1 MEFSR
6 DIADLFNI
14 DGSFIESKRW
24 GDGNVNDTF
33 LTVFRKKGTDKQ
45 YIHQRI
51 NQLVFSD
58 PESLMENVSRVTD
71 HLTAKANGCRSL
83 CLIGTP
89 DGKRFARDAA
99 GNIWRAYEFME
110 NAHSPDFAQDLTQA
124 YEAAKA
130 FGAFQRDLVDLP
142 DPPLVETIPEFHH
155 AGKRFDHFIAT
166 VENDCH
172 GRVDAAQAEIASIS
186 NRRALAEWFEGLQ
199 TNGEL
204 PLRVVHNDTKINNV
218 MLDSATGSAICVV
231 DLDTVMPGLVA
242 SDFGDLVR
250 SAAASTVED
259 ERDLEKMFFRLDVFD
274 ALARGYFAS
283 ASSFLTSPE
292 LESLPLAPMALT
304 MELAMRFLT
313 DYLEGDVYFKTSRP
327 EHNLDRARAQLKLL
341 SSMESQESK
350 IRRIIDCHMAIPA

>member
-6 DIADLFNI
+6 DIADLFQI
-14 DGSFIESKRW
+14 DGNFVESKRW
-24 GDGNVNDTF
+24 GGGNVNDTF
-33 LTVFRKKGTDKQ
+33 LTIFRSKGGDKL

-58 PESLMENVSRVTD
+58 PEGLMENVSRVTD

-83 CLIGTP
+83 RLIDTV

-99 GNIWRAYEFME
+99 GNIWRAYEYME
-110 NAHSPDFAQDLTQA
+110 NAQSPDFAQDITQA

-130 FGAFQRDLVDLP
+130 FGAFQRDLIDLP

-155 AGKRFDHFIAT
+155 AHKRFDHFLKA
-166 VENDCH
+166 VENDCC
-172 GRVDAAQAEIASIS
+172 GRMGATEAEIASIS
-186 NRRALAEWFEGLQ
+186 DRRALAEWFEGLQ
-199 TNGEL
+199 TSGKL

-218 MLDSATGSAICVV
+218 MLDSATGKAVCVV
-231 DLDTVMPGLVA
+231 DFDTVMPGLAA

-250 SAAASTVED
+250 SAAASAVED

-283 ASSFLTSPE
+283 ASSFLTTAE
-292 LESLPLAPMALT
+292 IESLPLAPMALT

-313 DYLEGDVYFKTSRP
+313 DFLEGDIYFKTSRP

-350 IRRIIDCHMAIPA
+350 IRRIIEHYASIPA